1 MVEVDNEEY
10 IYKVRSHSIPE
21 NTGMDSTNL
30 CSYFSC
36 SHMGDIM
43 TEKRDIYIDMMV
55 DLFDKTKEQ
64 AAKMVDEALRRR
76 EEKRKSEDHY
86 AVV

>member
-1 MVEVDNEEY
+1 
-10 IYKVRSHSIPE
+10 
-21 NTGMDSTNL
+21 
-30 CSYFSC
+30 
-36 SHMGDIM
+36 M